1 MTKVFPRTG
10 AKKKAKYL
18 TKMISDGK
26 IFGSD
31 GQEGYNEVFLGQVRK
46 KCEPWRVLQALNQES
61 RCGNIFTVEVM
72 RDVEGLE
79 KYERGF
85 FHGKSAVK
93 GSFYV
98 GRAC

>member
-31 GQEGYNEVFLGQVRK
+31 GQEGYNEVFLGQARK
-46 KCEPWRVLQALNQES
+46 KFEP
-61 RCGNIFTVEVM
+61 
-72 RDVEGLE
+72 
-79 KYERGF
+79 
-85 FHGKSAVK
+85 
-93 GSFYV
+93 
-98 GRAC
+98 